1 MRLLKDTKGDSTFL
15 FLIFLLVVAVMF
27 LHATS
32 AISHNVALRS
42 HLVRL
47 SEEIAMNIA
56 TAGLD
61 MNAAL
66 EGRTEI
72 DQTIA
77 DNIAWE
83 VLERESAADATYNIS
98 LSNGVVQVEINFND
112 IRAISTAQTLNLQ

>member
-15 FLIFLLVVAVMF
+15 FLLFLLVVAVMF

-32 AISHNVALRS
+32 IISHNVALRS
-42 HLVRL
+42 HVVRL

-56 TAGLD
+56 TAGMD
-61 MNAAL
+61 MTAAS

-72 DQTIA
+72 DQTVA
-77 DNIAWE
+77 DNIARE